1 MSHTLQQSF
10 ETSWQWL
17 AIAGLLA
24 ITVTLTLLWGVPGLL
39 LGGVLVMCW
48 RRLPPEYSF
57 AIGQFAL
64 VAAAPEIR
72 TIAGLNADLGLLAL
86 GEVGLI
92 ALLVTP
98 LEDGPHAL
106 HAGGLTASLVTI
118 GVLVGWLSQHA
129 RWVGPTWQASAW
141 LLGGGLVLA
150 YSLHRY
156 ERWQLGNPSEAR
168 SDMHE

>member
-1 MSHTLQQSF
+1 MSHTLQPSV

-24 ITVTLTLLWGVPGLL
+24 ITVALSLSAGIPGLL
-39 LGGVLVMCW
+39 LSGVLVVSW
-48 RRLPPEYSF
+48 RRLLPEYSF

-64 VAAAPEIR
+64 VTAALEIHPL
-72 TIAGLNADLGLLAL
+72 AGLNMNLGLLAL
-86 GEVGLI
+86 GEIGLI

-98 LEDGPHAL
+98 EEDGPHAL
-106 HAGGLTASLVTI
+106 RAVGLTASLVAI
-118 GVLVGWLSQHA
+118 GVLGGWLSQHG
-129 RWVGPTWQASAW
+129 RWVETTWQASAW

-156 ERWQLGNPSEAR
+156 ERWQLGNPSEAW
-168 SDMHE
+168 SDIHE